1 LKAEY
6 ARRNLQLD
14 EVNIWD
20 LEKPL
25 IVDALYVLDNK
36 MIYASI
42 QSKLSIVS
50 ISLEHDG
57 VGVRGKE
64 ELLLR
69 FEVDWITVNS
79 ICVNGTKLFVAHT
92 KGIDVGKTIP
102 NCRNAVRRSTFHQ
115 HYCCIQRWNNFY

>member
-102 NCRNAVRRSTFHQ
+102 NCRNAVRRSIFHQ